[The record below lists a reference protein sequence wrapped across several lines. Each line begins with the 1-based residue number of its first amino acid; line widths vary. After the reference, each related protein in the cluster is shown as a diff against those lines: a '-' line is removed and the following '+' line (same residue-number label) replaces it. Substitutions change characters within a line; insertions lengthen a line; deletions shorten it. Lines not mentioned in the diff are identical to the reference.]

1 MSKQPPDLR
10 MESNIYLGYT
20 MDATDC
26 NMSDFFK
33 ANTANL
39 EITDAAKLINDSPN
53 PNYFGT
59 ETKIENTV
67 QSGSVSADDEISLS
81 ISPSFRFEETK
92 VLFRYVV
99 VGCAFYS
106 DKEKQLSFSLSVEDS
121 DEARV
126 RSIKEGELIYSR

>member
-1 MSKQPPDLR
+1 
-10 MESNIYLGYT
+10 
-20 MDATDC
+20 
-26 NMSDFFK
+26 MSDFFK
-33 ANTANL
+33 ANTTNF

-67 QSGSVSADDEISLS
+67 QNGNGSADDEISLN
-81 ISPSFRFEETK
+81 IGPSFRFEETK

-121 DEARV
+121 EEARA